1 MKLSSPALAVALLA
15 VCIAAHA
22 ADGLAS
28 SDEEQYQAME
38 HFQAMD
44 HQQHHQHMATVGNG
58 YTRSVASYSTPNV
71 TLTDAE
77 GNAVSLTDS
86 LDDDEP
92 VMLNFIFTTCT
103 TVCPVMSSTFAQV
116 QNLLGTEG
124 RAVHMVSISIDPEH
138 DSPAQL
144 NEYAKRF
151 AAGPQWSMLT
161 GSLEDSIAVQRAFNV
176 YRGDKMNHEP
186 VTFLRNGADQP
197 WVRID
202 GFASADELLREFR
215 QITANQ

>member
-1 MKLSSPALAVALLA
+1 MKHSSPTLAAALLA
-15 VCIAAHA
+15 VCITAHA
-22 ADGLAS
+22 ADDPAS
-28 SDEEQYQAME
+28 SDDEQYQAME
-38 HFQAMD
+38 HFQTMD
-44 HQQHHQHMATVGNG
+44 HQQHQHIATVGNG
-58 YTRSVASYSTPNV
+58 YTRSVASYSPPDV
-71 TLTDAE
+71 TLTDAD
-77 GNAVSLTDS
+77 GNAVSLTNS
-86 LDDDEP
+86 LGDDEP

-116 QNLLGTEG
+116 QNLLGAEG
-124 RAVHMVSISIDPEH
+124 MTVHMVSISIDPEH
-138 DSPAQL
+138 DSPAQM

-161 GSLEDSIAVQRAFNV
+161 GSLEDSVAVQRAFNV

-186 VTFLRNGADQP
+186 VTFLRKGADQP

-215 QITANQ
+215 QITSNQ

>member
-1 MKLSSPALAVALLA
+1 MRNSSPILAAALLA
-15 VCIAAHA
+15 AFIAAHP

-28 SDEEQYQAME
+28 SEDEQYQAMA
-38 HFQAMD
+38 HFQTMD
-44 HQQHHQHMATVGNG
+44 HQLHHHGAASSG
-58 YTRSVASYSTPNV
+58 YSRSVASYQTPDVN
-71 TLTDAE
+71 LIDAE
-77 GNAVSLTDS
+77 GNTVSLTNS

-103 TVCPVMSSTFAQV
+103 TVCPVMSATFAQV
-116 QNLLGTEG
+116 QNLLGAEG
-124 RAVHMVSISIDPEH
+124 RAVHLVSISIDPEH

-144 NEYAKRF
+144 NAYAKRF

-215 QITANQ
+215 QIAADQ